1 MQGDPAAPWD
11 VTALATRVH
20 LSPKHFARCFRD
32 AVGLPPMAY
41 LQAMRLSRAR
51 SALAAT
57 NEPITRVAADHGFAD
72 AAHFARAFKRQ
83 YGVTPSTF
91 RVRSAPRVNSSVSRD
106 KTCPAQVDH
115 DGGHP
120 KKEQP

>member
-1 MQGDPAAPWD
+1 MVAHAEQGDGAKTYSDFDDRYNWVLD
-11 VTALATRVH
+11 NR
-20 LSPKHFARCFRD
+20 
-32 AVGLPPMAY
+32 
-41 LQAMRLSRAR
+41 
-51 SALAAT
+51 
-57 NEPITRVAADHGFAD
+57 
-72 AAHFARAFKRQ
+72 ARAFKRQ

-106 KTCPAQVDH
+106 KTLAPQVDH